1 MNGMK
6 ILAGIVV
13 YNPEIQRLNSNL
25 NAIIPQVDEVIVVKN
40 GFSKKEQSVQKLIEE
55 NKLNVIQNEKNLGIA
70 AALNQLLEYG
80 QKREFD
86 WLITL
91 DQDSIAPFNMV
102 EIYNDY
108 IEDTRIGII
117 CPYICDLNN
126 QRKKIIEQEVEVISN
141 EEQVITSGS
150 CINIKKAIQI
160 GGFDERLFIDF
171 VDTEFQKRMLL
182 FGYNILRINKVCLVH
197 EIGNIKVYS
206 FFKFKII
213 CSNHNPMRRYYQVRN
228 RLYYK
233 EKYYGKRY
241 VLKEK
246 IRLLLGMIKIV
257 LFEKQKFKKIVATY
271 KGFRDYR
278 KLL

>member
-91 DQDSIAPFNMV
+91 DEDSIAPFNMV

-197 EIGNIKVYS
+197 EIGNIKAYS

>member
-1 MNGMK
+1 MK

-13 YNPEIQRLNSNL
+13 CNPEIQRLNSNL
-25 NAIIPQVDEVIVVKN
+25 SAIIPQVDEVIVVKN
-40 GFSKKEQSVQKLIEE
+40 GFSQNEQSVQKLIEE

-80 QKREFD
+80 QKKEFD

-108 IEDTRIGII
+108 MEYTRAGII

-126 QRKKIIEQEVEVISN
+126 ERKEIIEQEIEIISN

-150 CINIKKAIQI
+150 CINIRKAIQI

-182 FGYNILRINKVCLVH
+182 SGYKILRANNVGLIH
-197 EIGNIKVYS
+197 EIGNIKTYS
-206 FFKFKII
+206 LFKFKII
-213 CSNHNPMRRYYQVRN
+213 CTNHNPMRRYYQVRN

-241 VLKEK
+241 ALKEK
-246 IRLLLGMIKIV
+246 IRILLGTVKIV
-257 LFEKQKFKKIVATY
+257 LFEKEKFKKIIATY
-271 KGFRDYR
+271 NGFRDYR
-278 KLL
+278 ELL